1 MTIRKI
7 GNIEYEFTRKR
18 VKNINLRIRPDGAVC
33 VSAPNF
39 VAAEKVDAFVL
50 SKADFIAEAQ
60 RKMTAA
66 KPVSNEIR
74 EYMKNFTDEQYRKF
88 FVSLVDKYYPMF
100 EPFGIEYPTI
110 KIREMKTRWGSCMP
124 SKNIITLNKLL
135 AAVPK
140 ECAEYV
146 VVHEFCHFFEQNHSK
161 KFYAW
166 VERFMPDW
174 QSRRNRLKEYVLY

>member
-33 VSAPNF
+33 VSAPGY
-39 VAAEKVDAFVL
+39 VSAEKVDAFVL

-88 FVSLVDKYYPMF
+88 FVSLVDK
-100 EPFGIEYPTI
+100 
-110 KIREMKTRWGSCMP
+110 
-124 SKNIITLNKLL
+124 
-135 AAVPK
+135 
-140 ECAEYV
+140 
-146 VVHEFCHFFEQNHSK
+146 
-161 KFYAW
+161 
-166 VERFMPDW
+166 
-174 QSRRNRLKEYVLY
+174 